1 MFEWGAGGI
10 MHLHSINFGSR
21 MPRVDPTAAG
31 MQQPDEK
38 TAEISAQFAEMHEEY
53 LTDWSFAKAEKKF
66 FAFYLGLQNVTRVS
80 SFEVPRPLPRV
91 AARPLQTL
99 GR

>member
-1 MFEWGAGGI
+1 
-10 MHLHSINFGSR
+10 

-53 LTDWSFAKAEKKF
+53 LTDWSFAKAEKW
-66 FAFYLGLQNVTRVS
+66 
-80 SFEVPRPLPRV
+80 SFH
-91 AARPLQTL
+91 
-99 GR
+99 